1 MWKLSYLK
9 MLNLYL
15 SIVMEFQKL
24 HFILRPLVG
33 APAVLIW
40 HVYRL

>member
-1 MWKLSYLK
+1 MYKLNYLK

-24 HFILRPLVG
+24 NFILRLLVG

-40 HVYRL
+40 HVFRL